1 MKKNCL
7 VKIITVAAV
16 ATFMMSVCTG
26 CGSESAPS
34 TEAVEVEEES
44 LEEVPS
50 DDADFADESQATTEL
65 VTYEFETYDN
75 EKVVLD
81 EASITL
87 QEVSENP
94 EESEYITEA
103 AAGNVIAPGRDF
115 VYMADD
121 DNYYVADY
129 SRNLVTVA
137 DKSKAK
143 VEVMEAA
150 DENPGAFET
159 EDFSVSYDTE
169 KWYGTVDENSVVFLN
184 CLEAV
189 AGTSYIEIS
198 KSDFATPE
206 EAIANIA
213 ETKGQDLVEANQF
226 EYNGYNTYSTWNNIP
241 RDTEGPVLD
250 DFYLVFE
257 KDGKVIV
264 VDECI
269 TRDSDSSRA
278 EELSYVFEDVVKT
291 LEIK

>member
-1 MKKNCL
+1 MKKNRMA
-7 VKIITVAAV
+7 KIITVAAV
-16 ATFMMSVCTG
+16 ATFVMGAFTG
-26 CGSESAPS
+26 CGSESAQN
-34 TEAVEVEEES
+34 TEAVAVEKESAEEI
-44 LEEVPS
+44 PS
-50 DDADFADESQATTEL
+50 EDTDFADESQATTEL

-75 EKVVLD
+75 ESVVLD
-81 EASITL
+81 ETSITL

-103 AAGNVIAPGRDF
+103 AAGNIIAPGRDL

-129 SRNLVTVA
+129 SRNLITVA

-143 VEVMEAA
+143 VEVISAA
-150 DENPGAFET
+150 RENPGAFET
-159 EDFSVSYDTE
+159 EDFSVSYDNE
-169 KWYGTVDENSVVFLN
+169 KWYGKVDENSVVFLN

-198 KSDFATPE
+198 KSEFATPK
-206 EAIANIA
+206 EAIENIA
-213 ETKGQDLVEANQF
+213 KTKGQDLAEATQF
-226 EYNGYNTYSTWNNIP
+226 EMNGYNTYSTWNNIP
-241 RDTEGPVLD
+241 QDAEGPVLD

-269 TRDSDSSRA
+269 TRDSDSGRA
-278 EELSYVFEDVVKT
+278 EELSYVFSDVIET
-291 LEIK
+291 IKIK